1 MEKAKKRERTL
12 FHLGIF
18 SVCLAVVSTPLL
30 ALVTL
35 EGLYWL
41 TVILAALDAYAIYGI
56 PLYFGARFR
65 AACDVKCLEAVR
77 ALGIATVGEV
87 SERVELTER
96 AVSARLRKCASRGY
110 LAVVGD
116 TDPDSAKY
124 TMNE

>member
-41 TVILAALDAYAIYGI
+41 TAALATVDAYAIYGI

-65 AACDVKCLEAVR
+65 AECDVKCLLA
-77 ALGIATVGEV
+77 V
-87 SERVELTER
+87 SERGIADVPEIAESTGLTER
-96 AVSARLRKCASRGY
+96 AVAARLGKCLERGW
-110 LAVVGD
+110 LAVC
-116 TDPDSAKY
+116 DSADPAAAKY
-124 TMNE
+124 MLNE

>member
-35 EGLYWL
+35 EGWYWL

-65 AACDVKCLEAVR
+65 AECDVKCLLA
-77 ALGIATVGEV
+77 V
-87 SERVELTER
+87 SERGIADVPEIAESTGLTER
-96 AVSARLRKCASRGY
+96 AVAARLGKCLERGW
-110 LAVVGD
+110 LAVC
-116 TDPDSAKY
+116 DSADPAAVKY
-124 TMNE
+124 MLNE